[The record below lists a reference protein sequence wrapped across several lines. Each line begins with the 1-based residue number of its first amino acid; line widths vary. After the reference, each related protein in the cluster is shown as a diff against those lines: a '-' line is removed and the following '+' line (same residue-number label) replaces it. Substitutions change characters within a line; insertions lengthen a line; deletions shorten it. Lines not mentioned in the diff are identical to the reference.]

1 MPPSNLGPLMQLNT
15 TLLSATDTTLVHVP
29 VDQLTSENADEL
41 MEALEA
47 VLTQSKNTIL
57 DLDQVAFMD
66 SLVMKKLLQCQ
77 QRVNRRNGHLV
88 FVRLSPTVNALF
100 ELIGLSEILTVHQDV
115 DSALGF
121 LADQRARMGLANSA

>member
-1 MPPSNLGPLMQLNT
+1 MPASNLGPHMQLNT

-29 VDQLTSENADEL
+29 VDQLTSQNSVEF
-41 MEALEA
+41 MEALET

-100 ELIGLSEILTVHQDV
+100 ELIGLSDV
-115 DSALGF
+115 LIVSKDHDTATSL
-121 LADQRARMGLANSA
+121 LSNY

>member
-1 MPPSNLGPLMQLNT
+1 MQLNT
-15 TLLSATDTTLVHVP
+15 TLLSATDTTVVHVP
-29 VDQLTSENADEL
+29 VDQLTSQNAVEFI
-41 MEALEA
+41 EALET

-57 DLDQVAFMD
+57 DLEQLAFMD

-115 DSALGF
+115 DSAMGF
-121 LADQRARMGLANSA
+121 LADQRARMGFANSA

>member
-1 MPPSNLGPLMQLNT
+1 MQLNT
-15 TLLSATDTTLVHVP
+15 TQLSATDTTLVHVP
-29 VDQLTSENADEL
+29 VDQLTSQNAVEFI
-41 MEALEA
+41 EALET

-115 DSALGF
+115 DSALSF

>member
-1 MPPSNLGPLMQLNT
+1 MQLNT

-29 VDQLTSENADEL
+29 VNQLTSQNAVEF
-41 MEALEA
+41 MEALET

-100 ELIGLSEILTVHQDV
+100 ELIGLSEILSVRENV
-115 DSALGF
+115 DSALAF
-121 LADQRARMGLANSA
+121 LVDQRASMGLANNA

>member
-1 MPPSNLGPLMQLNT
+1 MQLNT
-15 TLLSATDTTLVHVP
+15 TQLSATDTTLVHVP
-29 VDQLTSENADEL
+29 VDQLTSQNAVEFI
-41 MEALEA
+41 EALET

-115 DSALGF
+115 DTAMSF
-121 LADQRARMGLANSA
+121 LADVQASMSLATMLE

>member
-1 MPPSNLGPLMQLNT
+1 MQLNT

-29 VDQLTSENADEL
+29 VDQLTSQNSVEF
-41 MEALEA
+41 MEALET

-100 ELIGLSEILTVHQDV
+100 ELIGLSEILTVHQDT

-121 LADQRARMGLANSA
+121 LADQRFRMGFANNA

>member
-1 MPPSNLGPLMQLNT
+1 MQLNT
-15 TLLSATDTTLVHVP
+15 TQLSATDTTLVHVP
-29 VDQLTSENADEL
+29 VDQLTSQNAVEFI
-41 MEALEA
+41 EALET

-66 SLVMKKLLQCQ
+66 SLVMKKLLRCQ

-115 DSALGF
+115 DSALSF
-121 LADQRARMGLANSA
+121 LADVRASMGIANNA

>member
-1 MPPSNLGPLMQLNT
+1 MQLNT

-66 SLVMKKLLQCQ
+66 SLVMKKLLECQ

>member
-1 MPPSNLGPLMQLNT
+1 
-15 TLLSATDTTLVHVP
+15 

-100 ELIGLSEILTVHQDV
+100 ELIGLSDV
-115 DSALGF
+115 LIVSKDHDTATSL
-121 LADQRARMGLANSA
+121 LSNY